1 MNRLLGKSIDDINPE
16 AIYMNEADIR
26 KLYED
31 GSNFQVTV
39 NIKENKYAKETLS
52 TLEKQGYKALYLNDT
67 SSEVGDSVS
76 IILNGIRKVLLVI
89 FLAVLFL
96 ISYFIIKLIFKSRN
110 VYFSTVRML
119 GGSSFACSGMILIE
133 MLMIFHIAFA
143 AVAGMIIKVK
153 DGTINSFEFLNRNL
167 LYIVHED
174 ILILYIII
182 LIMTVFLALRYS
194 SQMFRK
200 TAMNAYKE
208 EV

>member
-1 MNRLLGKSIDDINPE
+1 M
-16 AIYMNEADIR
+16 
-26 KLYED
+26 
-31 GSNFQVTV
+31 
-39 NIKENKYAKETLS
+39 
-52 TLEKQGYKALYLNDT
+52 YLNDT

-89 FLAVLFL
+89 FLAVLFF

-167 LYIVHED
+167 LYIEHED

>member
-1 MNRLLGKSIDDINPE
+1 
-16 AIYMNEADIR
+16 
-26 KLYED
+26 
-31 GSNFQVTV
+31 
-39 NIKENKYAKETLS
+39 
-52 TLEKQGYKALYLNDT
+52 
-67 SSEVGDSVS
+67 
-76 IILNGIRKVLLVI
+76 
-89 FLAVLFL
+89 
-96 ISYFIIKLIFKSRN
+96 
-110 VYFSTVRML
+110 
-119 GGSSFACSGMILIE
+119 MILIE

-167 LYIVHED
+167 LYIEHED